1 MKTWIG
7 TALIA
12 LMGTGLSAQTEPQ
25 LLRNELKLNGFYT
38 LVGLPEISYE
48 RIINEETSFGVS
60 LTIGADPDLEW
71 KGGISPYY
79 RWFFS
84 KKPAAGLFIESLA
97 SVYIMEDDYRN
108 DDGVWDRRNLTGAG
122 IGFALG
128 YKLIS
133 DGGWVG
139 EVYAGGGRNFSN
151 SDDLGAG
158 YPRLGFCIG
167 RRFGS

>member
-1 MKTWIG
+1 M
-7 TALIA
+7 A
-12 LMGTGLSAQTEPQ
+12 S
-25 LLRNELKLNGFYT
+25 
-38 LVGLPEISYE
+38 
-48 RIINEETSFGVS
+48 
-60 LTIGADPDLEW
+60 PDLEW

-97 SVYIMEDDYRN
+97 SVYIMEDGYRN